1 MISLIPDGF
10 NDFHCKGGACRH
22 TCCQVWIID
31 IDEDTAAYYQH
42 LEGPLGEKLR
52 ASMEKSREGWHFRLN
67 DRGFCPLL
75 EPDGL
80 CQVVKELGDDA
91 LCDICA
97 VHPRFFTHVDDE
109 IEEYTLCGTGLC
121 CEETCEILGRLK
133 GPIRFRNEDT
143 GERCTLPELLE
154 DMGWGPIPK
163 TLVHFRPILTEAEAK
178 KILQQL
184 AETEPIDP
192 AWTREM
198 EQLPEKLPLLM
209 TRQQAYTAACD
220 PDLFDRFYH
229 FILYRQLDK
238 LDAYGLETLIQYAR
252 QSTQYIFLKAA
263 LTGDPLEAAR
273 RWSEQIEY
281 DTENVGKLL
290 EGIEPSQPQM
300 DDKK

>member
-31 IDEDTAAYYQH
+31 IDDDTADYYQH
-42 LEGPLGEKLR
+42 LEGPLGDKLR
-52 ASMEKSREGWHFRLN
+52 SSMEKNGEGWHFKLN

-109 IEEYTLCGTGLC
+109 IEDYTLCGTGLC

-133 GPIRFRNEDT
+133 GPIRFRDEDT
-143 GERCTLPELLE
+143 DKRYTLPELLE
-154 DMGWGPIPK
+154 EMGWGPVPK
-163 TLVHFRPILTEAEAK
+163 MIYHFQPILTEKETADILK
-178 KILQQL
+178 KLSD
-184 AETEPIDP
+184 TEPIDE
-192 AWTREM
+192 AWTDEM
-198 EQLPEKLPLLM
+198 RHLVEQIPFLVV
-209 TRQQAYTAACD
+209 RQRDYCNHCD
-220 PDLFDRFYH
+220 KTLFDRIYH

-238 LDAYGLETLIQYAR
+238 LEEYGPTSIAIYAR
-252 QSTQYIFLKAA
+252 QSTQYIFMKAA
-263 LTGDPLEAAR
+263 LTNAPLEATR

-281 DTENVGKLL
+281 DTGNVGLL
-290 EGIEPSQPQM
+290 LDAVDE
-300 DDKK
+300 